1 MTDDHNRQA
10 NHQNLQPENPR
21 VGGEIGENKNHFKR
35 NYPNPPDISNPDAAT
50 LREQWKYAIR
60 QYSKWYSHAWG
71 TAILAGVSF
80 FALGWVIK
88 GGNPIPSFH
97 RNDDASP
104 LPTDD
109 SAGANKA

>member
-1 MTDDHNRQA
+1 MTDDHHRQ
-10 NHQNLQPENPR
+10 NQPTNPQQNPR
-21 VGGEIGENKNHFKR
+21 VRGEIGGTNHFKP

-88 GGNPIPSFH
+88 GGNPIHSFH
-97 RNDDASP
+97 QNDDASP
-104 LPTDD
+104 D
-109 SAGANKA
+109 SPDADQTR